1 MKTIE
6 FTDFDEDDGQSPP
19 RCTIVKVLYDRR
31 ERSYIVEYVK
41 VGDQLF
47 AKNMNQA
54 LLHEVLDLAS
64 GEDWFAAGI
73 EEFIHGR
80 RG

>member
-1 MKTIE
+1 MKNKE
-6 FTDFDEDDGQSPP
+6 FNDFDEDDGQSPP

-41 VGDQLF
+41 VGDRPF

-64 GEDWFAAGI
+64 GEDWFVAGF
-73 EEFIHGR
+73 EEFIQGR
-80 RG
+80 Q